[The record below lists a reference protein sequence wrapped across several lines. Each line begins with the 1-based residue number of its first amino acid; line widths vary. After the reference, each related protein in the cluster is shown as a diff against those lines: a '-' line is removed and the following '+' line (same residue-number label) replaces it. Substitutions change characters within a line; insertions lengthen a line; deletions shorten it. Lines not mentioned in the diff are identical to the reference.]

1 MNPFGSLMS
10 ADDALDVILA
20 KLKPVSDTENAGL
33 EDCLGR
39 VLAEDV
45 RSTVNVPAF
54 DRASMDGYAVF
65 SRDLDEPRMLREVG
79 KAFAGKPYNKKLN
92 PGECVEIATGAQM
105 PKGADAVVMVENA
118 TKVGSAIS
126 FRQPVRPGENVGLT
140 AEDIAKGDVVV
151 KKGAILGPGQIAALA
166 IVGRAEIKVYRRPS
180 VLLFT
185 TGDEVVAPG
194 KKLGAGQ
201 VYDCNSS
208 AMMAVAQRAGA
219 IVNWRSNVKD
229 LAGALLKTLKENA
242 KKYDAIV
249 FSGGTSVG
257 NKDFG
262 FETLNKLGDVFV
274 RGVAIKPGKP
284 VLFGKIG
291 NCAIF
296 GMPGYPTSCLL
307 TAELFLA
314 PAIRKLAHIEDQ
326 HRGRYMVKLA
336 HEVKQD
342 KTKQMLLPVRVDE
355 NDNAYSTFKGS
366 GSITSLSSS
375 IGYIKV
381 EPGDGVITKG
391 STAVV
396 HSI

>member
-10 ADDALDVILA
+10 ADDALDLIQA
-20 KLKPVSDTENAGL
+20 KLKPVADSEKVTLQE
-33 EDCLGR
+33 CLGR

-45 RSTVNVPAF
+45 KSAVNVPAF
-54 DRASMDGYAVF
+54 DRASMDGYAVIAH
-65 SRDLDEPRMLREVG
+65 DLNEPRMLREVG
-79 KAFAGKPYNKKLN
+79 KAFAGKPYTKKLN
-92 PGECVEIATGAQM
+92 NLECVEIATGAQL
-105 PKGADAVVMVENA
+105 PKGADAVVMVEHA
-118 TKVGSAIS
+118 TVVGSAIS
-126 FRQPVRPGENVGLT
+126 FKQPIRVGDNVGRT
-140 AEDIAKGDVVV
+140 AEDIAKGDTVI
-151 KKGAILGPGQIAALA
+151 KKGTILGPGQIAALA
-166 IVGRAEIKVYRRPS
+166 IVGRDKVEVYRRPS

-219 IVNWRSNVKD
+219 VVTWRANVKD
-229 LAGALLKTLKENA
+229 LADSLLKVLKDNA
-242 KKYDAIV
+242 RKFDAIV

-262 FETLNKLGDVFV
+262 FETVNKLGDVFV

-291 NCAIF
+291 NCAVF

-314 PAIRKLAHIEDQ
+314 PGIRKLAHIEDH

-342 KTKQMLLPVRVDE
+342 KTKQVLLPVRVDE
-355 NDNAYSTFKGS
+355 HDNAYSTFKGS
-366 GSITSLSSS
+366 GSITSLSDS

-381 EPGDGVITKG
+381 EPGDGVMTKG